1 MNKRLNRSPL
11 FEALQQDRD
20 SQLLSPL
27 SLMLAEAQKDLP
39 PRVSRPLDDA
49 SDELA
54 VKLVAGIRL
63 QFKRSHSAHW
73 IGSSL
78 RLDFKETVEPDVR

>member
-20 SQLLSPL
+20 NPQMLSAL
-27 SLMLAEAQKDLP
+27 SMMLTEAQKDLP
-39 PRVSRPLDDA
+39 ARVARPLDDA

-54 VKLVAGIRL
+54 VKLINGIRL
-63 QFKRSHSAHW
+63 QFKRTHPAHW

-78 RLDFKETVEPDVR
+78 RLDFKETAEPDV